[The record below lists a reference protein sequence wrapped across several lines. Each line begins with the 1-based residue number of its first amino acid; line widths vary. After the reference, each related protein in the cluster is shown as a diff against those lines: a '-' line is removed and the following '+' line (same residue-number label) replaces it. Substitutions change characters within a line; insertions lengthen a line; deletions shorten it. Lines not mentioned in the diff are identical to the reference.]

1 MMATTCTHCDGT
13 GFLNINQVPAT
24 VEAMG
29 IGAIDQWM
37 TSHADHDV
45 QVCDC
50 CGNGGVWHG
59 IPGEHYNE
67 EDPRGYV
74 RLDLGRDSLFYGFA
88 GEGRY
93 YGADYD
99 THKSQ

>member
-1 MMATTCTHCDGT
+1 M
-13 GFLNINQVPAT
+13 I
-24 VEAMG
+24 
-29 IGAIDQWM
+29 
-37 TSHADHDV
+37 S
-45 QVCDC
+45 VCDAPHTYASFEAIVAR
-50 CGNGGVWHG
+50 GDLKDGIEKIRARWPDLKLEMLDLRREVW
-59 IPGEHYNE
+59 IRREEVVFDRRANE

>member
-1 MMATTCTHCDGT
+1 MDSQSREEVVVDRRA
-13 GFLNINQVPAT
+13 
-24 VEAMG
+24 
-29 IGAIDQWM
+29 
-37 TSHADHDV
+37 
-45 QVCDC
+45 
-50 CGNGGVWHG
+50 
-59 IPGEHYNE
+59 NE